1 MAFAVIGNKPKREAE
16 MRIYDPRF
24 KYTPS
29 LSTNILSTWKRFGFK
44 PTTDAEREARQRR
57 TYNPAEPEE
66 SREPS
71 ASITKLDMTKRKV
84 RA

>member
-1 MAFAVIGNKPKREAE
+1 MGTKKTEIEGE

-44 PTTDAEREARQRR
+44 PTTDAERQARQRR
-57 TYNPAEPEE
+57 TYGETEEVASPE
-66 SREPS
+66 SG
-71 ASITKLDMTKRKV
+71 ASITKLDTAKRKL
-84 RA
+84 RAAQK